1 MERVTRIGGFLFR
14 AKNPQPYPND
24 RFAKLEDSE
33 GNLIQLCEPTPAA
46 LERTSDTQG

>member
-14 AKNPQPYPND
+14 AKNPQPYPNG

-33 GNLIQLCEPTPAA
+33 GNLIQPWEPTRAE